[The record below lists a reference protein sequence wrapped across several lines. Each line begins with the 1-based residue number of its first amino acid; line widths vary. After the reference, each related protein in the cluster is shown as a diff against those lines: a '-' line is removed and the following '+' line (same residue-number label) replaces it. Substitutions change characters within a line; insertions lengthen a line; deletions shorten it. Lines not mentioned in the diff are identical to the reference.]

1 MEKKIIMDALV
12 RSSVRDIVADVN
24 KYNETSTSPITK
36 DDVVDIFHVN
46 GSYILLFFK

>member
-1 MEKKIIMDALV
+1 MEKKTVMDALV
-12 RSSVRDIVADVN
+12 RPSVRDIVADVN

-36 DDVVDIFHVN
+36 DDIVDMFHVN